1 MLLSS
6 SRYSIEAFLEKK
18 RLFLDSWVLIEWA
31 DDPHLDILFKQLES
45 LYSLIICTVSLL
57 EVGFGPSGKVS
68 ANQIARAG
76 EIYQLAFDNPVD
88 NSVLGSSNPERNAP
102 STRSAYNPNH
112 HEWLAARTHL
122 LRLIDRTGRK
132 VENARKLAND
142 ALIYSCAWNARAAI
156 VTDNLKDFV
165 LLNTLSVP
173 QRTQDGNLRHVPI
186 FTVEDLRNSLSGDVS
201 YPENIPLDLRSP
213 HGF

>member
-1 MLLSS
+1 MLLSN
-6 SRYSIEAFLEKK
+6 SRYSTVFLERN

-31 DDPHLDILFKQLES
+31 DNPQLDILFRRLES

-68 ANQIARAG
+68 ANQITRGG
-76 EIYQLAFDNPVD
+76 EIYDIACENPVG
-88 NSVLGSSNPERNAP
+88 NSVLRDSNPERTTP
-102 STRSAYNPNH
+102 SSLSAYNPNH

-122 LRLIDRTGRK
+122 LRFIDRTGRK

-156 VTDNLKDFV
+156 VTDNLGDFV
-165 LLNTLSVP
+165 LLNTLSLP
-173 QRTQDGNLRHVPI
+173 QRTRNGHLRHVPI
-186 FTVEDLRNSLSGDVS
+186 FTLEDLSNSLSGDIS
-201 YPENIPLDLRSP
+201 YPENIPLHLRSP

>member
-6 SRYSIEAFLEKK
+6 SRYSTKCFLEKK
-18 RLFLDSWVLIEWA
+18 RLFLDSCVLIEWA
-31 DDPHLDILFKQLES
+31 DDTQLDILFKQLES
-45 LYSLIICTVSLL
+45 QYSLIICTVSLL
-57 EVGFGPSGKVS
+57 EVGFGPSAKVS
-68 ANQIARAG
+68 ANQITRAD

-88 NSVLGSSNPERNAP
+88 NSVFGSSYAERNAP

-122 LRLIDRTGRK
+122 LHLIDRTGRK
-132 VENARKLAND
+132 VKNTRKLAND

-156 VTDNLKDFV
+156 ISNNLVDFV

-173 QRTQDGNLRHVPI
+173 QRTPDGHLRHVPI
-186 FTVEDLRNSLSGDVS
+186 FTIENLRNSLSGDIS
-201 YPENIPLDLRSP
+201 YPENIPSKSRSP